1 MSTFV
6 QEMRVATRQLAGRP
20 GFSLIVVITLA
31 LGTGAA
37 TTCFALLNAVAFKP
51 IPFADP
57 DRLVGISAVDRRGAG
72 RSRLPLDAFTA
83 LEHSRGIFS
92 SVIAYGTR
100 PVTVAGPG
108 LAERLQ
114 VADVSGDVFSL
125 LGVQVQRGR
134 PLDAADIGTRVVVIS
149 DDLWVRRLGSRA
161 DVVGSTLSLDGDTY
175 VI

>member
-1 MSTFV
+1 MSTLL
-6 QEMRVATRQLAGRP
+6 QELRVAARQLAHRP
-20 GFSLIVVITLA
+20 AFALIVVITLA
-31 LGTGAA
+31 LGIGAT

-72 RSRLPLDAFTA
+72 RSRLQLDAVAA
-83 LEHSRGIFS
+83 LEHTRGIFS
-92 SVIAYGTR
+92 SVIAYRTR

-125 LGVQVQRGR
+125 LGVQVQ
-134 PLDAADIGTRVVVIS
+134 
-149 DDLWVRRLGSRA
+149 
-161 DVVGSTLSLDGDTY
+161 
-175 VI
+175 